1 MVRALP
7 TGLLGRAQSPTEIG
21 SKCKMQKISFLK
33 NNIQEY
39 EWGSHTAIANLM
51 GNKSP
56 SAKPQAE
63 LWMGAHP
70 KAPSLLKYDDK
81 WLSLLELIKQF
92 PVDILGK
99 DVAAKFDNKLPY
111 LFKILAASK
120 PLSIQAHPNLKQAA
134 EGFERENR
142 IGIPLDS
149 PNRNYK
155 DTNHKP
161 ECICALTP
169 FLALYGF
176 RKISEIIFLM
186 EKICLKILDK
196 ELNHLKRQPN
206 PEGMKSFF
214 HSLITMNGGR
224 KKQIIK
230 HAITNAQKLSENNPG
245 FKLMINLHKEYPDDM
260 GIFAPILLNVIS
272 LKPGQALFLPSG
284 ELHAYLD
291 GLGIELMANSDNVL
305 RGGLTKKHID
315 VPELLKIL
323 NFEEKD
329 INILLLQNDKNCE
342 GVYYSMAE
350 EFMLSVISDKK
361 NISYTSPEKRSV
373 EIILC
378 TDGKASVADI
388 SINENITLTKG
399 TSIIIPSSVNKYKI
413 EGKATLY
420 KASVPV

>member
-1 MVRALP
+1 M
-7 TGLLGRAQSPTEIG
+7 
-21 SKCKMQKISFLK
+21 K
-33 NNIQEY
+33 NSIQEY
-39 EWGSHTAIANLM
+39 AWGSHTAIADLL
-51 GNKSP
+51 GNKVP
-56 SAKPQAE
+56 STKPQAE

-70 KAPSLLKYDDK
+70 KASSLVKYDDK

-92 PVDILGK
+92 PADILGK
-99 DVAAKFDNKLPY
+99 EIAAKFDNKLPY
-111 LFKILAASK
+111 LFKVLAASK
-120 PLSIQAHPNLKQAA
+120 PLSIQAHPDIKQAKQ
-134 EGFERENR
+134 GFERENR
-142 IGIPLDS
+142 LKIPLDS

-155 DTNHKP
+155 DENHKP
-161 ECICALTP
+161 ECICALTH

-176 RKISEIIFLM
+176 RKISEIISLM
-186 EKICLKILDK
+186 EKICLKVLDK
-196 ELNHLKRQPN
+196 ELSHLKRQPN
-206 PEGMKSFF
+206 SEGLKSFF
-214 HSLITMNGGR
+214 HSLITINGQR

-230 HAITNAQKLSENNPG
+230 HAITNAQKLSKANSG
-245 FKLMINLHKEYPDDM
+245 FKWMINLYKEYPDDM
-260 GIFAPILLNVIS
+260 GIFAPVLLNLIS

-323 NFEEKD
+323 NFEEKEV
-329 INILLLQNDKNCE
+329 NILIPQKNKDCE
-342 GVYYSMAE
+342 RVYHTMAE
-350 EFMLSVISDKK
+350 EFVLSVISDEK

-378 TDGKASVADI
+378 TDGKASITDI
-388 SINENITLTKG
+388 SINENILLKKG
-399 TSIIIPSSVNKYKI
+399 TSVIIPSSVNKYGI

>member
-1 MVRALP
+1 M
-7 TGLLGRAQSPTEIG
+7 
-21 SKCKMQKISFLK
+21 KKICLMK
-33 NNIQEY
+33 NTIQEY
-39 EWGSHTAIANLM
+39 AWGSHAAIADLM

-70 KAPSLLKYDDK
+70 KAPSLVKYDGK
-81 WLSLLELIKQF
+81 WLSLLDLIKQS
-92 PVDILGK
+92 PEDILGK
-99 DVAAKFDNKLPY
+99 EIAAKFDNKLPY
-111 LFKILAASK
+111 LFKVLAASK
-120 PLSIQAHPNLKQAA
+120 PLSIQAHPSLKQAK

-142 IGIPLDS
+142 LGIALDS
-149 PNRNYK
+149 PSRNYK
-155 DTNHKP
+155 DENHKP

-176 RKISEIIFLM
+176 RKISEIISLM
-186 EKICLKILDK
+186 EKICLKVLDK

-206 PEGMKSFF
+206 SEGLKSFF
-214 HSLITMNGGR
+214 HSLITMNNRR
-224 KKQIIK
+224 KKQIIE
-230 HAITNAQKLSENNPG
+230 HSITNAQKLSGDNPC
-245 FKLMINLHKEYPDDM
+245 FKWIVNLYKEYPDDM
-260 GIFAPILLNVIS
+260 GIFAPILLNLIS

-315 VPELLKIL
+315 VVELLTIL
-323 NFEEKD
+323 TFEEKEVD
-329 INILLLQNDKNCE
+329 VLMPQKNKDCE
-342 GVYYSMAE
+342 GVYYSIAE
-350 EFMLSVISDKK
+350 EFILSVISDKK

-378 TDGKASVADI
+378 ADGKASVTDI
-388 SINENITLTKG
+388 SINQNITLTRG
-399 TSIIIPSSVNKYKI
+399 TSVIIPSSVKKYKI
-413 EGKATLY
+413 EGKASLY

>member
-1 MVRALP
+1 M
-7 TGLLGRAQSPTEIG
+7 
-21 SKCKMQKISFLK
+21 KKICLMK
-33 NNIQEY
+33 NTIQEY
-39 EWGSHTAIANLM
+39 AWGSHTAIADLM

-70 KAPSLLKYDDK
+70 KAPSLVKYDDK
-81 WLSLLELIKQF
+81 WLSLLDLIKQS
-92 PVDILGK
+92 PKDILGK
-99 DVAAKFDNKLPY
+99 DIAAKFDNKLPY
-111 LFKILAASK
+111 LFKVLAASK
-120 PLSIQAHPNLKQAA
+120 PLSIQAHPSLKQAK

-142 IGIPLDS
+142 LGIALDS
-149 PNRNYK
+149 PSRNYK
-155 DTNHKP
+155 DENHKP

-176 RKISEIIFLM
+176 RKISEIISLM
-186 EKICLKILDK
+186 EKICQKVLDK

-206 PEGMKSFF
+206 SEGLKSFF
-214 HSLITMNGGR
+214 HSLITMNDRR
-224 KKQIIK
+224 KKQIIEY
-230 HAITNAQKLSENNPG
+230 AITNAQKLSEDNPC
-245 FKLMINLHKEYPDDM
+245 FKWIFNLYKEYPDDM
-260 GIFAPILLNVIS
+260 GIFAPILLNLIS

-315 VPELLKIL
+315 VPELIRVL
-323 NFEEKD
+323 NFEEKEVD
-329 INILLLQNDKNCE
+329 VLMPQKNKDCE
-342 GVYYSMAE
+342 GVYYSIAE
-350 EFMLSVISDKK
+350 EFILSVISNEK

-378 TDGKASVADI
+378 ADGKASVTDI
-388 SINENITLTKG
+388 SINENITLTRG
-399 TSIIIPSSVNKYKI
+399 TSVIIPSSVKKYKI